1 MDHLWIPWK
10 NEYLLELRALHLYPS
25 HPSNS
30 LQVYYVVLIEELNIF
45 RGIWRLVGV
54 VDAFPGQDGIIQ
66 ACHVKTQD
74 GKFIRMPVQKLYKIE
89 MNKATGT
96 REYVEKYE

>member
-10 NEYLLELRALHLYPS
+10 KEHLHELWALHLNPS

-30 LQVYYVVLIEELNIF
+30 LQVYYAVLIEELNIF
-45 RGIWRLVGV
+45 RGIWPLVGV

-66 ACHVKTQD
+66 AFHVKTQD
-74 GKFIRMPVQKLYKIE
+74 GTFIRMPVQKLYKLE
-89 MNKATGT
+89 LDKATGT